1 MTDND
6 DMITRDEFDAFK
18 MKFDLWCIEA
28 EKWRVETNQKIT
40 ELELANQ
47 ERKEENGKIM
57 IALVRL
63 ETSSKHYHEDR
74 VEYRC
79 RQDRERDERLAET
92 LRYRE
97 QVADTLNRLADVVTK
112 LNDRLTDHI
121 VEAK

>member
-1 MTDND
+1 
-6 DMITRDEFDAFK
+6 
-18 MKFDLWCIEA
+18 LWCIEA